1 MNRRQSI
8 VYAISAV
15 GISHLSSCGGGAD
28 PPTSIEISH
37 LPVNDLGPIP
47 KNVYIFRSQ
56 EEWSNFWAL
65 HPHWPWPSPTPA
77 IPIVDFSKF
86 AVAGVCEGSKGI
98 CEYLQI
104 VSGILDRGVATF
116 TYTIV
121 KFGANTPSSCISGDG
136 FVLNLADF
144 VLVSQPASE
153 VHFRIDANG

>member
-15 GISHLSSCGGGAD
+15 GIGHLSSCGGGVD

-37 LPVNDLGPIP
+37 VPVNDLGPIP
-47 KNVYIFRSQ
+47 KNVYLFRSQ

-65 HPHWPWPSPTPA
+65 HPHWFITPA
-77 IPIVDFSKF
+77 IPVVDFSKF
-86 AVAGVCEGSKGI
+86 AVAGVCEGSKGV

-121 KFGANTPSSCISGDG
+121 KFGANTPSSCIGGDG

-144 VLVSQPASE
+144 VLVSQSASE